1 MARHLTKKQER
12 YIRIMLDG
20 GLTDIGDMLLTEY
33 NEIVSMNDYETID
46 SDIQRF
52 ISDHVIK
59 EVYHNNA

>member
-1 MARHLTKKQER
+1 MARHLTKKQKL
-12 YIRIMLDG
+12 YITIMLDG

-52 ISDHVIK
+52 ISDHVMLEK
-59 EVYHNNA
+59 VNAI